1 MNISTGIGIGI
12 GAATAA
18 GGRAAPAGL
27 APEPESPARILIV
40 DDEVAHVK
48 ALSEVLRGPR
58 YEPIGCTSGQAA
70 LAVLAASPCA
80 VLMTD
85 LMMPGMD
92 GITLL
97 REAHRLDPDLVGII
111 MTGQGTIET
120 AVDAMKS
127 GAQDYILK
135 PLQLGIVLPVL
146 ARALATRRLRI
157 ENRELIVR
165 LSERTREL
173 ELANQELEAFT
184 YSVSHDL
191 RGPLRAIFGFT
202 TILELDHGPE
212 LAGDARELLERVSSS
227 ARRMD
232 GIIDDLLRL
241 SQLGREPLQKQ
252 QVDVRALALSVLEQ
266 VQSAGSPH
274 CPEVNVGE
282 LPSADAD
289 AALLAHVFTNL
300 LSNAFKFT
308 RQTPLPRIEVGSH
321 PAEPAP
327 VYFVRDNGVGFNM
340 QQAERLFG
348 PFQRLHTQQAFEGTG
363 IGLSIVKRI
372 VERHGGRAW
381 AESEVGKGACF
392 YFTLAG

>member
-1 MNISTGIGIGI
+1 MNGGGKQAL
-12 GAATAA
+12 AASRNPGSQPPGQEQA
-18 GGRAAPAGL
+18 
-27 APEPESPARILIV
+27 PARILIV

-58 YEPIGCTSGQAA
+58 YEPIGCTSGPEA
-70 LAVLAASPCA
+70 LAVLARAPCA

-146 ARALATRRLRI
+146 SRALATRRLRI
-157 ENRELIVR
+157 DNRDLVKR

-173 ELANQELEAFT
+173 ELTNRELEAFT

-202 TILELDHGPE
+202 AILELDHGPT
-212 LAGDARELLERVSSS
+212 LDGDARELLDRIS
-227 ARRMD
+227 ASVRRMD

-241 SQLGREPLQKQ
+241 SQLGRGPLEKKR
-252 QVDVRALALSVLEQ
+252 VDVQALAHAVLEQ
-266 VQSAGSPH
+266 VRSTGH
-274 CPEVNVGE
+274 EHTPEVSIGP
-282 LPSADAD
+282 LPAADAD
-289 AALLAHVFTNL
+289 AGLLTHVLTNL

-308 RQTPLPRIEVGSH
+308 RQTPSPCIEVGVT
-321 PAEPAP
+321 PEPGTP
-327 VYFVRDNGVGFNM
+327 VYFVRDNGVGFGM
-340 QQAERLFG
+340 QQADRLFG
-348 PFQRLHTQQAFEGTG
+348 AFQRLHTQQAFKGTG

-372 VERHGGRAW
+372 VERHGGRVW
-381 AESEVGKGACF
+381 AAAEVGKGATF
-392 YFTLAG
+392 YFTLGA

>member
-1 MNISTGIGIGI
+1 MTGSSSNVG
-12 GAATAA
+12 GAAAGA
-18 GGRAAPAGL
+18 GGRASPASL
-27 APEPESPARILIV
+27 APNPESAARILIV

-58 YEPIGCTSGQAA
+58 YEPIGCTSGQEA

-146 ARALATRRLRI
+146 SRALATRRLRI
-157 ENRELIVR
+157 ENRELIGR

-173 ELANQELEAFT
+173 ELANRELEAFT

-202 TILELDHGPE
+202 TILELDHGPA

-241 SQLGREPLQKQ
+241 SQLGREPLEKQ
-252 QVDVRALALSVLEQ
+252 RVDVRAIALSVLGQ
-266 VQSAGSPH
+266 MRNAGQTH
-274 CPEVNVGE
+274 GPEVSVGE
-282 LPSADAD
+282 LPSAEAD
-289 AALLAHVFTNL
+289 AALLVHLFTNL

-308 RQTPLPRIEVGSH
+308 RHTALARIEVGWR
-321 PAEPAP
+321 AGEPTP

-348 PFQRLHTQQAFEGTG
+348 AFQRLHTQQAFEGTG

-381 AESEVGKGACF
+381 AEAEVGQGATF

>member
-1 MNISTGIGIGI
+1 MNTSSVSKSGVPRSNPPPG
-12 GAATAA
+12 
-18 GGRAAPAGL
+18 
-27 APEPESPARILIV
+27 PESHPARILIV

-58 YEPIGCTSGQAA
+58 YEPIGCTSGAEA
-70 LAVLAASPCA
+70 LAVLARSPCA

-146 ARALATRRLRI
+146 SRALSTRRLRI
-157 ENRELIVR
+157 ENRDLIQR

-202 TILELDHGPE
+202 AILELDHGPT
-212 LAGDARELLERVSSS
+212 LVGDARELLDRISTSV
-227 ARRMD
+227 RRMD

-241 SQLGREPLQKQ
+241 SQLGRKPLDKGV
-252 QVDVRALALSVLEQ
+252 VDVRALALNVLDQ
-266 VQSAGSPH
+266 VQSGPQGHA
-274 CPEVNVGE
+274 CQVAVGP
-282 LPSADAD
+282 LPKANADAS
-289 AALLAHVFTNL
+289 LLEHVYTNL

-308 RQTPLPRIEVGSH
+308 RQTPAASIELGVQPG
-321 PAEPAP
+321 ERAP
-327 VYFVRDNGVGFNM
+327 VFFVRDNGVGFAM
-340 QQAERLFG
+340 QQADRLFG
-348 PFQRLHTQQAFEGTG
+348 AFQRLHTQQAFEGTG

-372 VERHGGRAW
+372 VERHGGRVW
-381 AESEVGKGACF
+381 AEAEVGKGATF
-392 YFTLAG
+392 YFTLERIS

>member
-1 MNISTGIGIGI
+1 MRKSSVPPSSPPPG
-12 GAATAA
+12 
-18 GGRAAPAGL
+18 PQS
-27 APEPESPARILIV
+27 PPARILIV
-40 DDEVAHVK
+40 DDEAAHVK
-48 ALSEVLRGPR
+48 ALSDVLRGPR
-58 YEPIGCTSGQAA
+58 YEPIGCASGAEA
-70 LAVLAASPCA
+70 LAVLARAPCA

-146 ARALATRRLRI
+146 SRALSTRRLRI
-157 ENRELIVR
+157 ENRDLVRR

-191 RGPLRAIFGFT
+191 RGPLRAIFGFSA
-202 TILELDHGPE
+202 ILELDHGPT
-212 LAGDARELLERVSSS
+212 LAGDARELLDRISSS
-227 ARRMD
+227 VRRMD
-232 GIIDDLLRL
+232 QIIDDLLRL
-241 SQLGREPLQKQ
+241 SQLGRKPLDKEL
-252 QVDVRALALSVLEQ
+252 VDVGALVRNVLAQ
-266 VQSAGSPH
+266 VQGGALGHPCH
-274 CPEVNVGE
+274 VEVGP
-282 LPSADAD
+282 LPKADAD
-289 AALLAHVFTNL
+289 AALLEHVFTNL

-308 RQTPLPRIEVGSH
+308 RQTPQASIVVGF
-321 PAEPAP
+321 EPGEHSP
-327 VYFVRDNGVGFNM
+327 TYFVRDNGVGFAM
-340 QQAERLFG
+340 QQADRLFG
-348 PFQRLHTQQAFEGTG
+348 AFQRLHTQQAFEGTG

-372 VERHGGRAW
+372 VDRHGGRVW
-381 AESEVGKGACF
+381 AEAEVGKGATF
-392 YFTLAG
+392 YFTLA